1 MIRRAAFFLAL
12 AAAAGVGAA
21 GLERLDSLRPD
32 IFAQAAPPPV
42 GFHAAC
48 TYATMNALVHE
59 DGDISLEPADGQWVL
74 RMKAGP
80 LEISG
85 TTGNGLL
92 YGSSSFSMK
101 HPALVRQWNYDSR
114 SSRTDRSGSG
124 YVIRGTIANAGQ
136 VKKSFSNDMGKA
148 PLDSDF
154 LGFQLAGLLVRGVGS
169 FNADFLVKNRGMSV
183 NADFMLSQLDAA
195 RLPSLL
201 AEAGPFRS
209 GLERVLKPG
218 CRLYTIKLTGVAGAF
233 FKSGVYAA
241 FSDGPQ
247 PAFLAYWNTNAAE
260 GEGLWIRP

>member
-1 MIRRAAFFLAL
+1 MIRGAAALLFLAAL
-12 AAAAGVGAA
+12 AAGAS
-21 GLERLDSLRPD
+21 GLERLDRLRPD
-32 IFAQAAPPPV
+32 IFAQAAPAPV
-42 GFHAAC
+42 GFRAAC

-59 DGDISLEPADGQWVL
+59 DGDISLEPAEGQWVL

-80 LEISG
+80 LEIRA

-92 YGSSSFSMK
+92 YGSSSFLMN
-101 HPALVRQWNYDSR
+101 HPALVRQWKYDRRDSR
-114 SSRTDRSGSG
+114 TEPSGSG
-124 YVIRGTIANAGQ
+124 YVIRSTMANAGQ
-136 VKKSFSNDMGKA
+136 VKSSFSADMGKA

-154 LGFQLAGLLVRGVGS
+154 LGFQLAGLLARGVES
-169 FNADFLVKNRGMSV
+169 FNADFAVKNRGLTV
-183 NADFMLSQLDAA
+183 NADFILSRLDAA
-195 RLPSLL
+195 RLPGLL
-201 AEAGPFRS
+201 AESGSFRP

-218 CRLYTIKLTGVAGAF
+218 CRLYTIKLTGIVGAF